1 MWVCVCIGVSPAEYL
16 SVFKQIYVFL
26 PVVKV
31 NVRLAS
37 PPVVCAMTTNV

>member
-1 MWVCVCIGVSPAEYL
+1 MWVCMCICVSLAEYL

-26 PVVKV
+26 PVVKL

-37 PPVVCAMTTNV
+37 PPVLFAMTTNV